1 MTDLGRSVDP
11 GRAAATYK
19 DVQRETGLSLATIS
33 KHYNGGTVLAA
44 NRIAIEDA
52 ARRLGFRPN
61 GFARNLRSRRSGAI
75 GVLLPA
81 LDNDFHLTVI
91 AGVESALREHGMSV
105 IVASSPD
112 AAAGAVELL
121 RSRMV
126 DGIIAVPSE
135 HDVEPLSR
143 AAEQIPVVQIDWRA
157 SGLRVDGVFLDN
169 QAAGAMAAR
178 HLLDHG
184 HEHLAV
190 IGGDPAVSTMRERAA
205 GFRAVLDRPGVDA
218 PEPLVLSGPL
228 TAEHGHAAMQRILV
242 ADPRPTAVF
251 CANYEL
257 TLGAVIALNESGLM
271 LGRDLSVLGFD
282 GLELARVTVPKLTVI
297 TQPTHELAVLAADR
311 IRARLAAGGAPDASH
326 DTVDVAVAPRLVAGG
341 SVVRRTPR
349 PPARPDRP
357 HALTARMP

>member
-1 MTDLGRSVDP
+1 MTDTGRTT
-11 GRAAATYK
+11 ATYK
-19 DVQRETGLSLATIS
+19 DIQRETGLSLATIS
-33 KHYNGGTVLAA
+33 KHFNGGTVLAA
-44 NRIAIEDA
+44 NRAAIEDA
-52 ARRLGFRPN
+52 AGRLGFRPN
-61 GFARNLRSRRSGAI
+61 GFARNLRSRRSSTI

-105 IVASSPD
+105 IVSSSPD
-112 AAAGAVELL
+112 ASAGAVELL

-126 DGIIAVPSE
+126 DGIIAVPSA

-143 AAEQIPVVQIDWRA
+143 AAEQLPVVQVDWRA

-169 QAAGAMAAR
+169 HAAGAMAAR

-190 IGGDPAVSTMRERAA
+190 IGGDPAVSTMRERTA
-205 GFRAVLDRPGVDA
+205 GFRAVLERPGVDV
-218 PEPLVLSGPL
+218 PEPLVLTGPL
-228 TAEHGHAAMQRILV
+228 TLEQGHAAMQRILV

-257 TLGAVIALNESGLM
+257 TLGAVIALNESGLA

-297 TQPTHELAVLAADR
+297 TQPTRELAVLAADR
-311 IRARLAAGGAPDASH
+311 IRERLAGDGTSDHAAT
-326 DTVDVAVAPRLVAGG
+326 TVDVAVAPRLVAGA
-341 SVVRRTPR
+341 SVARRTS
-349 PPARPDRP
+349 
-357 HALTARMP
+357 